1 MYSTILCRTIEC
13 LTRDPSQN
21 KKGDPGVTIYKIEL
35 FKLQESIPELTRI
48 LSDSEQRRAN
58 RYHFLKDKNRF
69 IICRALLKILLA
81 EYTDLDINQIIIDV
95 DANKKPYISSHPSVY
110 FNVSHS
116 VDYAIIAIAINP
128 VGVDIEYINKE
139 FNYNDILPTVFHQNE
154 MEEIELSKEKH
165 LSFYKLW
172 TRKEAI
178 VKAIGKG
185 INDDISK
192 ISVING
198 SQSVPSSLLCNHK
211 NIYVFSFMVNH
222 NYIGA
227 LALTVDLN
235 NFDEI
240 SFQPLP
246 NDFQINDLIS

>member
-1 MYSTILCRTIEC
+1 MYSTILCKTIEC

-21 KKGDPGVTIYKIEL
+21 KKGDPGVIIYKVEL
-35 FKLQESIPELTRI
+35 LKLQESIPELTHF
-48 LSDSEQRRAN
+48 LSDSEHRRAN

-69 IICRALLKILLA
+69 IICRSLLKILLS
-81 EYTDLDINQIIIDV
+81 EHIGLDINQIIIDV
-95 DANKKPYISSHPSVY
+95 DANKKPYLSSHPSVY

-116 VDYAIIAIAINP
+116 VDYAIIAIAKNP
-128 VGVDIEYINKE
+128 VGIDIEYINKE
-139 FNYNDILPTVFHQNE
+139 FNYNDVLPTVFHQIE
-154 MEEIELSKEKH
+154 MDEIEISKEKH

-192 ISVING
+192 ISGMDG

-211 NIYVFSFMVNH
+211 NINVFSFMVNQY
-222 NYIGA
+222 YIGA

-240 SFQPLP
+240 LFQPLP
-246 NDFQINDLIS
+246 DEFQIKNLIS